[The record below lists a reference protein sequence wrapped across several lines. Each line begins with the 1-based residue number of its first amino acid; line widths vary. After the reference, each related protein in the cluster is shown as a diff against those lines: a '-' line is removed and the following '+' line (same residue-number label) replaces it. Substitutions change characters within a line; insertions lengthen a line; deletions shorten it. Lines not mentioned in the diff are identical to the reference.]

1 MSSRNISREEL
12 LIDGYVSH
20 TFGPQDAEAY
30 FSALLM
36 SRPQHIQWQIIPPE
50 GIFYAA
56 APPCLDSNQDDQE
69 AWAIDRAIKHTGRVI
84 PQHIWT
90 PRLSPD
96 VQRYVR
102 HETLRPPILFIHED
116 GGSLGLS
123 LREAAAGNCMCI
135 RGAEQ
140 AARVGPSNHVQLRI
154 NWCGYRHLD
163 WSDQIMTSFHKV
175 SLRRETVSLGKFAK
189 YAAGRVLKFMETAKF
204 QPYRD
209 DFHSDQQHWLIAD
222 HHITPRHVILIGVVQ
237 VSQGSWMPI
246 LQLND
251 SFSIVL

>member
-20 TFGPQDAEAY
+20 TFCPQVAEAY

-36 SRPQHIQWQIIPPE
+36 SKPQHIQWHSMPPE

-56 APPCLDSNQDDQE
+56 APPCPESNQDDQE

-102 HETLRPPILFIHED
+102 YKHYVPQSSSYTRKVEVSACQCLPR
-116 GGSLGLS
+116 
-123 LREAAAGNCMCI
+123 
-135 RGAEQ
+135 Q
-140 AARVGPSNHVQLRI
+140 ATACAFEVQSKQL
-154 NWCGYRHLD
+154 
-163 WSDQIMTSFHKV
+163 V
-175 SLRRETVSLGKFAK
+175 SGQATTCNSVS
-189 YAAGRVLKFMETAKF
+189 T
-204 QPYRD
+204 
-209 DFHSDQQHWLIAD
+209 
-222 HHITPRHVILIGVVQ
+222 
-237 VSQGSWMPI
+237 
-246 LQLND
+246 
-251 SFSIVL
+251 